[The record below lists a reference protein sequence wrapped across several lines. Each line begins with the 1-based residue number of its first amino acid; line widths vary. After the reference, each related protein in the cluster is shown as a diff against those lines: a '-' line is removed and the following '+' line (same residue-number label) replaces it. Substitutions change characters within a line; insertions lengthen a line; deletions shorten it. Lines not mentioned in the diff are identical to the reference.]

1 MLRRTLITIASAAAL
16 AAGIARAQ
24 QAPDFSKVEIKN
36 EKVADNLYLLTGQG
50 GNMALLVGNN
60 GPLLVD
66 DQFAPLAPKIVA
78 AVASLSGGKP
88 VRFLLNTHFHGD
100 HAGGNAEFGKAGS
113 VIIAHDNTLKR
124 LSTEQTSGLTGT
136 KSPPQPP
143 EAWPVI
149 TFADAASL
157 HVNGE
162 DIEAV
167 HVANAHTDTDAI
179 IYFKKSNV
187 VHTGDVFAGPQYPF
201 IDAGSGGSMDGVIA
215 ALGTVLA
222 RINDDTKIIPG
233 HAPVQK
239 KTDLEAFRKMLM
251 DVRERIARDIRA
263 GKTQEQVVAANLTK
277 EYDAKSGKGFITPTI
292 FVQRAYVDLKRTV
305 K

>member
-1 MLRRTLITIASAAAL
+1 MIRRSILLATLL
-16 AAGIARAQ
+16 VGVAGAQ
-24 QAPDFSKVEIKN
+24 QPQDFSKVEIKS
-36 EKVADNLYLLTGQG
+36 EKLTDNLYMLTGQG
-50 GNMALLVGNN
+50 GNMALLVGDT

-78 AVASLSGGKP
+78 AVAAVSSKP
-88 VRFLLNTHFHGD
+88 VRFLVNTHFHGD
-100 HAGGNAEFGKAGS
+100 HSGGNAEFGKAGS
-113 VIIAHDNTLKR
+113 VIIAHDNTFKR
-124 LSTEQTSGLTGT
+124 LSTEQTSGLTGAKT
-136 KSPPQPP
+136 PPQPP

-187 VHTGDVFAGPQYPF
+187 VHTGDVFAGPAYPF
-201 IDAGSGGSMDGVIA
+201 IDTGSGGSMDGVIA
-215 ALGTVLA
+215 ATATVLA
-222 RINDDTKIIPG
+222 RIDGSTRIIPG
-233 HAPVQK
+233 HAPLQDK
-239 KTDLEAFRKMLM
+239 ASLEAFRKMLIEM
-251 DVRERIARDIRA
+251 RERIAKQIRA
-263 GKTQEQVVAANLTK
+263 GKTQEQAVAANLTK
-277 EYDAKSGKGFITPTI
+277 DFDATYGKGFITPTV